1 MGYAPERSSALDVF
15 VGYLMLDA
23 WIANQD
29 RHHENWSLVVSPEP
43 ARHLAPTYDHASS
56 LGSNEPDKARKD
68 RLTTHDKGRSME
80 HYVERARS
88 AFFLSPSSS
97 KLMSTFEAFHEA
109 GKVRPEAARWWLES
123 LIDVLRRD
131 VQRIFEEIPRHLISE
146 VAIEFALKMLDL
158 NRQRL
163 LELHK
168 EFR

>member
-1 MGYAPERSSALDVF
+1 
-15 VGYLMLDA
+15 MLDA

-56 LGSNEPDKARKD
+56 LGSNEPDKTRKD
-68 RLTTHDKGRSME
+68 RLTTRDKGRSME

-88 AFFLSPSSS
+88 AFFVSPSSS
-97 KLMSTFEAFHEA
+97 KLMSTLEAFHEA
-109 GKVRPEAARWWLES
+109 GKARPEAARWWLES

-131 VQRIFEEIPRHLISE
+131 VQRIFEEIPRNLISE
-146 VAIEFALKMLDL
+146 VAIEFALTMLDL

-163 LELHK
+163 LELHE